1 MQQII
6 EAIKYYQKRD
16 KDLQKAIQKSCQAF
30 ACATPAQ
37 ARKKRIKVEL
47 CQEAKNRAYWYVVKA
62 IKESEL
68 GPILAKITDKQL
80 QDIILSNG
88 RYVPENIQYEE
99 TRR

>member
-1 MQQII
+1 MQRIV
-6 EAIKYYQKRD
+6 EAIKCYQKEE
-16 KDLQKAIQKSCQAF
+16 KDLQKAIQKRCQAF

-37 ARKKRIKVEL
+37 ARKQRIKVEF
-47 CQEAKNRAYWYVVKA
+47 CQEAKNRAYWYIVKA

-68 GPILAKITDKQL
+68 GPILAQITDKQL
-80 QDIILSNG
+80 NDIILSNG